1 MRLPPSWHRRHTASP
16 YAQPFVLPGS
26 SPSAPPAFV
35 AILLQ
40 GNPMQLPSSPCS
52 PRWGSGWAP
61 GHEKWGVSADGATLQ
76 VAEPDLLKACA
87 GADVLL
93 FVVPHQFIG
102 KVCEQLK
109 GHVKKDAI
117 GMSLIKV

>member
-1 MRLPPSWHRRHTASP
+1 MLSLLCCQAPAPLPRETPHSC
-16 YAQPFVLPGS
+16 
-26 SPSAPPAFV
+26 PPAPAPLV
-35 AILLQ
+35 
-40 GNPMQLPSSPCS
+40 GD
-52 PRWGSGWAP
+52 WGWAP
-61 GHEKWGVSADGATLQ
+61 GHEKWGVGADGPTLQ

>member
-1 MRLPPSWHRRHTASP
+1 MRLPLSWHRRRAASP

-26 SPSAPPAFV
+26 SPSA
-35 AILLQ
+35 Q
-40 GNPMQLPSSPCS
+40 GNPTQLRSSPCS
-52 PRWGSGWAP
+52 PRWGSGRAP
-61 GHEKWGVSADGATLQ
+61 GHEKWGVGADGPTLQ